1 MSTGQG
7 DTIYS
12 SMTKTPGESKYC
24 VFSFFYSY
32 VGDRNVYK
40 CPNRNASL
48 GYGGGGIGTQKFLDT
63 AAKTLEAHVQRSQDK
78 SPSMLI
84 LLADSYTMSASGTG
98 PATTTEPNPSSTTA
112 PPTPR
117 PAGGSAATTA
127 PP

>member
-84 LLADSYTMSASGTG
+84 LLADSY
-98 PATTTEPNPSSTTA
+98 NVCL
-112 PPTPR
+112 
-117 PAGGSAATTA
+117 
-127 PP
+127 